1 MGITDA
7 FLAAATTLDKLQKI
21 PPAFWAKLGIAI
33 LAIIVV
39 VIVLRKV
46 MQTNKI
52 VMGAVLFIGGGLM
65 FFNWIYYRT
74 EPKFMTPLFN
84 KIAPFFPSAGAYE
97 ANQASTPDQA
107 HKK

>member
-1 MGITDA
+1 MGIPDA
-7 FLAAATTLDKLQKI
+7 YFAAATTLDKLQKI

-33 LAIIVV
+33 LAIIIVV
-39 VIVLRKV
+39 LVLRKV

-52 VMGAVLFIGGGLM
+52 VMGAVLFIGGGLL

-74 EPKFMTPLFN
+74 EPKALTPFFD
-84 KIAPFFPSAGAYE
+84 KIAPFFPSAGAYQT
-97 ANQASTPDQA
+97 NQASTPDQP

>member
-1 MGITDA
+1 MGIPDA
-7 FLAAATTLDKLQKI
+7 YFAAATTLDKLQKI

-33 LAIIVV
+33 LAIIIVV
-39 VIVLRKV
+39 LVLRKV

-52 VMGAVLFIGGGLM
+52 VMGAVLFIGGGLL

-74 EPKFMTPLFN
+74 EPKALTPFFD
-84 KIAPFFPSAGAYE
+84 KIAPFFPSAGAYQI
-97 ANQASTPDQA
+97 NQASTPDQP